1 MPIGDFKISV
11 PVGIAGGNLKVPSNE
26 LHLLNTT
33 KASLS
38 MLKRVLSSGV
48 SMILVTSVL
57 YLFTIIAVMGFA
69 IDDYDSRSTDEVES
83 VFWTLGILGTGIILL
98 VFVQFVLN
106 MYVLKPLSD
115 FRAASLIL
123 ANAFI
128 AGAILKYFL
137 SISIGS

>member
-1 MPIGDFKISV
+1 MPIRGFEISV
-11 PVGIAGGNLKVPSNE
+11 PAGIAGGNLKMPRNE

-57 YLFTIIAVMGFA
+57 YLFAIIAVMRFA
-69 IDDYDSRSTDEVES
+69 IDDYDSRSADEVES

-98 VFVQFVLN
+98 IFVQFVLN

-128 AGAILKYFL
+128 AGAVLKYFL
-137 SISIGS
+137 SISLGS